1 MKNQIIKFI
10 FLVSLFFSVQSLA
23 NSINKIDFVGLD
35 TIPSSSLID
44 LLPVEIGDQYNEQ
57 ISNKIIEVLFKTGY
71 FSDIQIDVDHNNLVI
86 TLVENPIVKYFDV
99 KTGSGSAWSD
109 WLNAESDFLNEE
121 KINEY
126 IVYK

>member
-10 FLVSLFFSVQSLA
+10 FLVSLSFSVQSFA
-23 NSINKIDFVGLD
+23 NSINKIDFVGLI

-57 ISNKIIEVLFKTGY
+57 ISNNIIEVLFKTGY

-86 TLVENPIVKYFDV
+86 TLIENPIVKYFDV

-109 WLNAESDFLNEE
+109 WLNAESDFMNEVI
-121 KINEY
+121 INEL
-126 IVYK
+126 K